1 MARTQDEVFIDIV
14 TKTDNAVRGFAELSA
29 AIGAS
34 VAAVSRFFRGVNEL
48 IDESTKAQHAQVQL
62 AAALKATGNAVG
74 VSSDE
79 MASMAG
85 ELSSVLAIEDDLIV
99 NTQALMVTFTQ
110 VGREVFPDAIKA
122 AADMSAMFGQDLQ
135 QSVVQLG
142 TALNDPIQ
150 GIGRLRRIGVSFTE
164 SQRQSIQAFMDQND
178 VMGAQQVI
186 LAELNREF
194 GGVAE
199 AMAGVNSQQ
208 KQFAL
213 VMGNIKEEGGR
224 LLRDWLDPTLA
235 LLTIWGN
242 KIYEVMRGMKLW
254 KDEISDLGK
263 TMAELEF
270 GDTATI
276 SYIVEMVGK
285 YRDVIKEG
293 GENTA
298 QARAELAGWLNQA
311 LLFGAL
317 PDEVALYN
325 AAMNQALSL
334 QAEFLTPERTLDQ
347 QIEELGLLRNEL
359 RALGFDTTALQTII
373 NALAA
378 AAADAGTVIEE
389 KYGNKIKAL
398 YGSHKDAT
406 ISAMEFGDQI
416 RRNVEIANEMAAAME
431 PIITMHSDYSDAVAK
446 SAEDAA
452 AAEKDAAGQATQA
465 WLTAFSDVAT
475 ANKKLVA
482 FQKAAAL
489 AQVAYNTAVA
499 ISEALKI
506 PIYGELK
513 AIAVGISG
521 AAQAAA
527 ILSQSVPSY
536 GTGGLVTQPTLALV
550 GERGPERITPLTGGS
565 SGNTLVLNIGGT
577 VQSED
582 NLRGFVAQTFSMMK
596 RGW

>member
-1 MARTQDEVFIDIV
+1 MATRDEIFIDIV
-14 TKTDNAVRGFAELSA
+14 TKTDKAIRGFAEISA

-34 VAAVSRFFRGVNEL
+34 IAAINRFFRGVNAL
-48 IDESTKAQHAQVQL
+48 IDESTKAEHAQVQL

-74 VSSDE
+74 ISSDE
-79 MASMAG
+79 MASLAG
-85 ELSSVLAIEDDLIV
+85 ELSSVLAIEDDVIV
-99 NTQALMVTFTQ
+99 NAEALMVTFTK
-110 VGREVFPDAIKA
+110 VGRETFPDAIKA

-135 QSVVQLG
+135 QSVIQLG

-164 SQRQSIQAFMDQND
+164 SQRQSIQAYVEQND
-178 VMGAQQVI
+178 LMSAQRVI
-186 LAELNREF
+186 LDELGREF

-213 VMGNIKEEGGR
+213 TIANIKEEGGR

-235 LLTIWGN
+235 LMTVWGN
-242 KIYEVMRGMKLW
+242 KIYDLMRRIKLW
-254 KDEISDLGK
+254 KDDIEDLGK
-263 TMAELEF
+263 AMSDLEF

-276 SYIVEMVGK
+276 SYIVEMVGR
-285 YRDVIKEG
+285 YRDLIKEG

-298 QARAELAGWLNQA
+298 VARRELAGWLNQA
-311 LLFGAL
+311 ILFGAL

-334 QAEFLTPERTLDQ
+334 QAEFLTPERTLAQ
-347 QIEELGLLRNEL
+347 QVEELGLLRNQL
-359 RALGFDTTALQTII
+359 REYGFDLTALQPII
-373 NALAA
+373 NALDA

-398 YGSHKDAT
+398 YGSHKDAER
-406 ISAMEFGDQI
+406 SAGDFGDQI
-416 RRNVEIANEMAAAME
+416 RRNVEIANEMAAALE
-431 PIITMHSDYSDAVAK
+431 PLITMHSDYSDAVAK
-446 SAEDAA
+446 AA
-452 AAEKDAAGQATQA
+452 AAVAGAEAEAADQTAQA
-465 WLTAFSDVAT
+465 WLTAFTDVAN
-475 ANKKLVA
+475 ASGKLVA
-482 FQKAAAL
+482 FQKLAAL
-489 AQVAYNTAVA
+489 AQIAFNTAVA

-513 AIAVGISG
+513 AVAVGISG

-527 ILSQSVPSY
+527 VLSQGVPSY
-536 GTGGLVTQPTLALV
+536 GAGGLVTQPTLALV
-550 GERGPERITPLTGGS
+550 GERGPERITPLTGGG
-565 SGNTLVLNIGGT
+565 GNTLVLNIAGT

-582 NLRGFVAQTFSMMK
+582 ALRGFVAQTFGLMR
-596 RGW
+596 RGY